1 MTYTVSSRALNST
14 PTPTPHVTG
23 PHHWAGLHDAPTV
36 SADIRET
43 TNAASSQLHISP
55 SPIIYNT
62 NCSMNVCIHTILLKP
77 LRSQKVKQRLN
88 EIKGKQVPSA
98 YRWET
103 RGMTKYR
110 RGPQRSI
117 TQDHRGSTKDC
128 KWTLWAR
135 LQEIGTNQ
143 NQWCII
149 FQRAPRF
156 LKIRSFTSVFI
167 LWLLGTHWFAL
178 SKFLFLFCVI
188 VRK

>member
-1 MTYTVSSRALNST
+1 MRFSRLHKQQPSSSSSSETASEMTYTVSSGALNST
-14 PTPTPHVTG
+14 PTPTPHLTG

-77 LRSQKVKQRLN
+77 LRSQKAKQRLN

-128 KWTLWAR
+128 K
-135 LQEIGTNQ
+135 
-143 NQWCII
+143 
-149 FQRAPRF
+149 
-156 LKIRSFTSVFI
+156 
-167 LWLLGTHWFAL
+167 
-178 SKFLFLFCVI
+178 
-188 VRK
+188 